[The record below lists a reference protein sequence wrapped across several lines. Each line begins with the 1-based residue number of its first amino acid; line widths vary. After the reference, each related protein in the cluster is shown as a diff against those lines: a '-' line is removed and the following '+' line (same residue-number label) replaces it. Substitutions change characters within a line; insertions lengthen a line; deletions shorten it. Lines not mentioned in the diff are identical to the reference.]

1 MDGLYNWFRFNDF
14 CKKSFVLLE
23 TETDSGSYKPLF
35 FISYNN
41 TYSQDKEYHIVE
53 KGETFYSISKKF
65 NKSIEEL
72 KRLNN
77 LKGNTLSIGQKII
90 INIFEIEEDKIT
102 NSNNDIR
109 TNRVEGFAS
118 SIDDSEDSDKYLA
131 LHKTAD
137 IGTIIFV
144 KNQMNEN
151 IVIVRVI
158 GKLPKTGNNDKIDI
172 RLSRIAFEKL
182 NAKDQIIPVE
192 LTYVDKEIK

>member
-1 MDGLYNWFRFNDF
+1 MSI
-14 CKKSFVLLE
+14 KLL
-23 TETDSGSYKPLF
+23 KIALILF

-102 NSNNDIR
+102 NS
-109 TNRVEGFAS
+109 
-118 SIDDSEDSDKYLA
+118 
-131 LHKTAD
+131 
-137 IGTIIFV
+137 
-144 KNQMNEN
+144 
-151 IVIVRVI
+151 
-158 GKLPKTGNNDKIDI
+158 
-172 RLSRIAFEKL
+172 
-182 NAKDQIIPVE
+182 
-192 LTYVDKEIK
+192 

>member
-1 MDGLYNWFRFNDF
+1 MSI
-14 CKKSFVLLE
+14 KLL
-23 TETDSGSYKPLF
+23 KIALIFF
-35 FISYNN
+35 FICYNN
-41 TYSQDKEYHIVE
+41 SYAQRKEYHTVE

-72 KRLNN
+72 KSINN

-90 INIFEIEEDKIT
+90 ISEFEAEDDVII
-102 NSNNDIR
+102 NSNNEIK

-118 SIDDSEDSDKYLA
+118 SINDSEDSDKYLA
-131 LHKTAD
+131 LHKTAE

-158 GKLPKTGNNDKIDI
+158 GKLPRTGNNDKIDI
-172 RLSRIAFEKL
+172 RLSTVAFEKL

-192 LTYVDKEIK
+192 LTYVEKK

>member
-1 MDGLYNWFRFNDF
+1 MSIKLLKFGLIF
-14 CKKSFVLLE
+14 
-23 TETDSGSYKPLF
+23 F

-41 TYSQDKEYHIVE
+41 SFSQDKEYHIVE

-65 NKSIEEL
+65 NKTIEEL
-72 KRLNN
+72 KMMNN
-77 LKGNTLSIGQKII
+77 LKGNDLSIGQSII
-90 INIFEIEEDKIT
+90 INILEIEEKIT
-102 NSNNDIR
+102 KPNNENI

-118 SIDDSEDSDKYLA
+118 SIDDSENSDKYLA
-131 LHKTAD
+131 LHKTAET
-137 IGTIIFV
+137 GTIIFV

-172 RLSRIAFEKL
+172 RLSRVAFEKL

-192 LTYVDKEIK
+192 LTYVEKK

>member
-1 MDGLYNWFRFNDF
+1 MSI
-14 CKKSFVLLE
+14 KLL
-23 TETDSGSYKPLF
+23 KIALILF

-90 INIFEIEEDKIT
+90 IYIFEIEEDKIT